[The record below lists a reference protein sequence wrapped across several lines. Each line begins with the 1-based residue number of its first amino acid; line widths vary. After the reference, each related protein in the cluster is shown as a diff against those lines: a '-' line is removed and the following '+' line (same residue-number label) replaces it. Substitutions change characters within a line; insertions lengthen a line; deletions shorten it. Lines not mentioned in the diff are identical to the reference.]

1 MPSNSIH
8 GFTTHFRAARLILR
22 DASVR
27 RLSLRPFMVNIAL
40 MIVGLPLGIW
50 GAIELSGLLVSGD
63 GLLAVLA
70 RTFLQVLGAAIG
82 VFVSFFLLLLIGSA
96 IAGPL
101 NSKLS
106 LAVEQHLRGPGF
118 RAGDSS
124 LDSSLAQDVARSV
137 AFSLGRLVIFV
148 LCYPPIFFTQF
159 VPGIGFILF
168 PLLSLLYAAVVL
180 SLDFSDY
187 VFERHY
193 TTFRQK
199 IRHVWG
205 RKSLYLGFGGGLAL
219 LLLIPFAGFVILPVG
234 VVGATMLY
242 VEETS

>member
-1 MPSNSIH
+1 MPSNIIK
-8 GFTTHFRAARLILR
+8 GLTVHFRAARLILR
-22 DASVR
+22 DAEVR
-27 RLSLRPFMVNIAL
+27 RCAQRPLLVNILL
-40 MIVGLPLGIW
+40 MIVGLPLGVW

-63 GLLAVLA
+63 GLLAAVA
-70 RTFLQVLGAAIG
+70 RTFLQILGAAIG

-118 RAGDSS
+118 RAGDTS
-124 LDSSLAQDVARSV
+124 LMQDAARSV
-137 AFSLGRLVIFV
+137 AFSLGRLVMFV

-159 VPGIGFILF
+159 IPGIGFILF
-168 PLLSLLYAAVVL
+168 PALSLLYAAVVL

-187 VFERHY
+187 VFERHF

-199 IRHVWG
+199 VRHVWG
-205 RKSLYLGFGGGLAL
+205 RKSLYFGFGGGLAL
-219 LLLIPFAGFVILPVG
+219 LLLIPLAGFVILPVG